1 MCVHVFGDL
10 VDIKGLLSCL
20 LRTVFQVN
28 PEFAHLEA
36 LITYFPWGL
45 PPSLPSK
52 VGATGIQQAF
62 SSYMGLGNS
71 VSGILTYTLTYLAI
85 S

>member
-1 MCVHVFGDL
+1 MHMCAHVFGDL
-10 VDIKGLLSCL
+10 VDIKGPLPCS
-20 LRTVFQVN
+20 LRGVSQVN
-28 PEFAHLEA
+28 PEFAHLGA
-36 LITYFPWGL
+36 LLTFFPRGL

-71 VSGILTYTLTYLAI
+71 VSGLLT
-85 S
+85 